1 MIKLLKKEQK
11 SYFNESFKRRLQ
23 AKEMHI
29 TNDIFVGQALKDR
42 EHPDPILAQYMNGK
56 YHSLK
61 ETLKCV
67 QSQLEL
73 PMVIHK
79 RAFFR

>member
-11 SYFNESFKRRLQ
+11 SFFNESYRRKLH

-29 TNDIFVGQALKDR
+29 TNDIFVGQALR
-42 EHPDPILAQYMNGK
+42 EKSPVDPILAQHMNGR

-61 ETLKCV
+61 DTLACV
-67 QSQLEL
+67 
-73 PMVIHK
+73 
-79 RAFFR
+79 